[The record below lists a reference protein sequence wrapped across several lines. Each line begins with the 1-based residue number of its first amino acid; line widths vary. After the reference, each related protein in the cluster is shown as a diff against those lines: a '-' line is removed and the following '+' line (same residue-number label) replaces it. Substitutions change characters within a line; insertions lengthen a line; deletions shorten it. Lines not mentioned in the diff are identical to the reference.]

1 MPGTLHVVA
10 TPIGN
15 LEDITRRAAQVLAE
29 VGTIAAEDTRRTGIL
44 LRHLGV
50 SGANVT
56 ALHDH
61 NEAAVTERLI
71 EQLKAGEDVALVS
84 DAGVPLVADP
94 GFPLIQRCWSERLAV
109 VPIPGASAL
118 TALLSVCPIP
128 AHQPRFAG
136 FLPAKP
142 HARQAVLEDACRRSS
157 ATLFLE
163 APHRL
168 RETLQAI
175 AALAPQRP
183 LFVGREMTKKFE
195 SYYCGCAG
203 ELAAEL
209 EAADALRGEFTLLL
223 SSTNAAPAHAPLDQ
237 QRVLAALAEEL
248 PPAKVAR
255 VMTHLFGGQRSDHYA
270 QALAA
275 QSPNPDHRGA

>member
-15 LEDITRRAAQVLAE
+15 LEDITRRAARVLAE
-29 VGTIAAEDTRRTGIL
+29 VGTIAAEDTRRTSVL

-50 SGANVT
+50 AGVKVV

-61 NEAAVTERLI
+61 NEAEATERLI
-71 EQLKAGEDVALVS
+71 GQLNAGEDVALVS
-84 DAGVPLVADP
+84 DAGVPLIADP
-94 GFPLIQRCWSERLAV
+94 GFRLIRRCWAERLPV

-128 AHQPRFAG
+128 ANQPRFVG

-142 HARQAVLEDACRRSS
+142 QARLAALEEACRQSS

-163 APHRL
+163 APHRVG
-168 RETLQAI
+168 ETLRAI
-175 AALAPQRP
+175 AALAPERP
-183 LFVGREMTKKFE
+183 LFIGREMTKKFE
-195 SYYCGCAG
+195 SCYCGSAG

-209 EAADALRGEFTLLL
+209 EAQDALRGEFTLLL
-223 SSTNAAPAHAPLDQ
+223 GSLDAPPAEAPLDE
-237 QRVLAALAEEL
+237 RRLLAALAEEL

-255 VMTHLFGGQRSDHYA
+255 VMTRVFGGRRADHYA
-270 QALAA
+270 KAVAA
-275 QSPNPDHRGA
+275 SSAGAGN